1 MVSSPAYDPP
11 ITPTDGPS
19 ARHTGTI
26 IAGCLAVCLAQ
37 IGLVLPAAINGV
49 IQRSLQTSGAELTWI
64 SDAFLVPA
72 AVLALTFGVLGDLY
86 GRKKLLVGGALLAAV
101 GYAVSA
107 TSDSA
112 AQLITGQALSGIG
125 AAALF
130 PASLAVITASTPTP
144 AARARGLASWT
155 TALSLG
161 AFIAPLLSGS
171 VVEHASFQWAF
182 AATGLLA
189 LVAAAAAWRLTAE
202 SSAPEGRSLDWP
214 GQITIGLALLALL
227 YGIIQG
233 PADGW
238 GSPAVVLSF
247 VAAAVLLGAFVQVEN
262 RGASPMLRL
271 ELFRIPAFAASAA
284 MAVIGM
290 FGFLGGAYDLS
301 IRLGVIQHQSP
312 LRAAVPFLVIQGIT
326 PFIWPLLVRLL
337 HKVGPGPMLVTGF
350 TALAA
355 AQLWLRAVPIHETGL
370 VPLLGPLVLNGVGFG
385 LVVAAIT
392 AAAVN
397 VVPPSLTGMASATT
411 SLVRD
416 LGQTLG
422 PAVVGAVALGMA
434 TSQLTGSLAGAEL
447 TPAEHGTASAVLD
460 AGGPIAL
467 HTAELGPLSAKIAP
481 FTERALADGYNAG
494 LVLTAVACLVAA
506 VIAAVFLG
514 FRTRGSGVAGKSGP
528 ETAAPEGI
536 RP

>member
-1 MVSSPAYDPP
+1 MAATPAYDPP
-11 ITPTDGPS
+11 AAPPENAPDTP

-26 IAGCLAVCLAQ
+26 VAGCLAVCLAQ
-37 IGLVLPAAINGV
+37 IGLVLPAAINGSM
-49 IQRSLQTSGAELTWI
+49 QRALQASGAELTWI

-72 AVLALTFGVLGDLY
+72 AVLALTFGVVGDLY
-86 GRKKLLVGGALLAAV
+86 GRKRLVVGASLLAAV
-101 GYAVSA
+101 GYLISA

-112 AQLITGQALSGIG
+112 AQLITGQAVSGIG

-130 PASLAVITASTPTP
+130 PASLTMITAVTTTP

-161 AFIAPLLSGS
+161 ALVAPLLSGGI
-171 VVEHASFQWAF
+171 VEHAAFQWAF
-182 AATGLLA
+182 AVTGILAVATAVAAWLLA
-189 LVAAAAAWRLTAE
+189 DE

-214 GQITIGLALLALL
+214 GQITIALALLALL

-233 PADGW
+233 PSDGW
-238 GSPAVVLSF
+238 GSAPVVLSF
-247 VAAAVLLGAFVQVEN
+247 IGFAVFLAAFVTVEN
-262 RGASPMLRL
+262 RAAAPMLRL

-312 LRAAVPFLVIQGIT
+312 LRAALPFVVIQGIT
-326 PFIWPLLVRLL
+326 PFIWPVLVRLL
-337 HKVGPGPMLVTGF
+337 HRVGPGPMLVTGF
-350 TALAA
+350 TSLAA
-355 AQLWLRAVPIHETGL
+355 AQLWLREVPVHETGL
-370 VPLLGPLVLNGVGFG
+370 GALLGPLVLNGVGFG

-397 VVPPSLTGMASATT
+397 VVPPGLTGMAGATT

-422 PAVVGAVALGMA
+422 PAIVGAVALGMA
-434 TSQLTGSLAGAEL
+434 ADRITGGLASAGL
-447 TPAEHGTASAVLD
+447 TPQEHGIASAVLAD
-460 AGGPIAL
+460 GGPLAL
-467 HTAELGPLSAKIAP
+467 HTADLGPLSGKLAP
-481 FTERALADGYNAG
+481 LTTDALAHGYDTG
-494 LVLTAVACLVAA
+494 LLLTAAACAVAA
-506 VIAAVFLG
+506 AIALVFVGLRPG
-514 FRTRGSGVAGKSGP
+514 ASRTAGAK
-528 ETAAPEGI
+528 ETAA
-536 RP
+536 

>member
-1 MVSSPAYDPP
+1 MVSNPAYDPP
-11 ITPTDGPS
+11 ADPS
-19 ARHTGTI
+19 AAPTTRHTATI

-49 IQRSLQTSGAELTWI
+49 IQHSLQTSGAELTWI

-86 GRKKLLVGGALLAAV
+86 GRKKLLVGGALLAAI

-107 TSDSA
+107 TSHSA
-112 AQLITGQALSGIG
+112 AQLMTGQALSGIG

-130 PASLAVITASTPTP
+130 PASLAVITASSPTP
-144 AARARGLASWT
+144 AARARALASWT

-161 AFIAPLLSGS
+161 AFIAPLLAGTI
-171 VVEHASFQWAF
+171 VEHTSFRWAF
-182 AATGLLA
+182 AAAGLLA
-189 LVAAAAAWRLTAE
+189 LVAAAAAWLLTGE

-214 GQITIGLALLALL
+214 GQITIALSLLALL

-233 PADGW
+233 PSDGW
-238 GSPAVVLSF
+238 SSAPVVLAF
-247 VAAAVLLGAFVQVEN
+247 ATAAALLGAFIWAEN
-262 RGASPMLRL
+262 RSASPMLRL

-301 IRLGVIQHQSP
+301 IRLGVIQHKSP
-312 LRAAVPFLVIQGIT
+312 LEAAVPFLVIQGIT

-337 HKVGPGPMLVTGF
+337 HRVGPGPMLVAGF
-350 TALAA
+350 AALAA
-355 AQLWLRAVPIHETGL
+355 AQLWLREVPIHESGL
-370 VPLLGPLVLNGVGFG
+370 APLLGPLVLNGVGFG

-422 PAVVGAVALGMA
+422 PALVGAVALGMA
-434 TSQLTGSLAGAEL
+434 TNKLTEALAGAGL
-447 TPAEHGTASAVLD
+447 TPAEHGTAAAVLD

-467 HTAELGPLSAKIAP
+467 HTAELGPLSAKLAP
-481 FTERALADGYNAG
+481 LTERALTDGYNNG
-494 LVLTAVACLVAA
+494 LVLTAIACLVAA

-514 FRTRGSGVAGKSGP
+514 VRTGGDSASEKTEAPVT
-528 ETAAPEGI
+528 EPEGI
-536 RP
+536 RA

>member
-11 ITPTDGPS
+11 AYGPTAASSGTPAVQHP
-19 ARHTGTI
+19 GTI
-26 IAGCLAVCLAQ
+26 VAGCLAVCLAQ

-49 IQRSLQTSGAELTWI
+49 IQRSLGTSGAELTWI

-72 AVLALTFGVLGDLY
+72 AVLALTFGVVGDLY

-101 GYAVSA
+101 GYLVSA
-107 TSDSA
+107 TSGSP

-130 PASLAVITASTPTP
+130 PASLAVIIAGTPTP

-161 AFIAPLLSGS
+161 ALIAPLLSGA
-171 VVEHASFQWAF
+171 VVEHASFHWAF
-182 AATGLLA
+182 AATGVLA
-189 LVAAAAAWRLTAE
+189 ILTAAAAWRLTAE

-214 GQITIGLALLALL
+214 GQITIALALLALL

-233 PADGW
+233 PTDGW
-238 GSPAVVLSF
+238 GSVTVVGSF
-247 VAAAVLLGAFVQVEN
+247 VVAAVLLGAFISAES
-262 RGASPMLRL
+262 RSKSPMLRL
-271 ELFRIPAFAASAA
+271 ELFRNPAFSASAA
-284 MAVIGM
+284 VAVIGM

-312 LRAAVPFLVIQGIT
+312 LRVAVSFLIIQAVT
-326 PFIWPLLVRLL
+326 PLIWPLLVRLL
-337 HKVGPGPMLVTGF
+337 QRVGPGPMLVTGF
-350 TALAA
+350 VSLAV
-355 AQLWLRAVPIHETGL
+355 AQLWLRAVPVHETGI
-370 VPLLGPLVLNGVGFG
+370 PALLGPLVLNGVGFG

-397 VVPPSLTGMASATT
+397 AVPPHLTGMAAATT

-422 PAVVGAVALGMA
+422 PAVVGAVALA
-434 TSQLTGSLAGAEL
+434 TATGQLTSSLGAAAL
-447 TPAEHGTASAVLD
+447 TPAEHGTATAVLD
-460 AGGPIAL
+460 AGGPLAL
-467 HTAELGPLSAKIAP
+467 HTADLGPLSAKIAP
-481 FTERALADGYNAG
+481 LTERALADGYADV
-494 LVLTAVACLVAA
+494 LLLTAGACVTAA

-514 FRTRGSGVAGKSGP
+514 VRPRGAAHDRTDQTEGSPS
-528 ETAAPEGI
+528 
-536 RP
+536 

>member
-1 MVSSPAYDPP
+1 MVSTPAYDPP
-11 ITPTDGPS
+11 AAPS
-19 ARHTGTI
+19 SDEATAVTAATARHTGTI

-49 IQRSLQTSGAELTWI
+49 MQRTLQTSGGELTWI

-72 AVLALTFGVLGDLY
+72 AVLALTFGVVGDLY
-86 GRKKLLVGGALLAAV
+86 GRKKLVVGAALLSAV
-101 GYAVSA
+101 GYLVSA

-112 AQLITGQALSGIG
+112 AQLITGQAISGVG

-130 PASLAVITASTPTP
+130 PASLAMVIAGTPTP
-144 AARARGLASWT
+144 AARAKGLASWT

-161 AFIAPLLSGS
+161 ALIAPLMSGGI
-171 VVEHASFQWAF
+171 VEHASFQWAF
-182 AATGLLA
+182 GVTGVLAVITAVGAWLLA
-189 LVAAAAAWRLTAE
+189 AE

-214 GQITIGLALLALL
+214 GQIAIAVAMLALL

-233 PADGW
+233 PSDGW
-238 GSPAVVLSF
+238 GSAPVVACF
-247 VAAAVLLGAFVQVEN
+247 VAFAVFIALFVTVEN
-262 RGASPMLRL
+262 RSAAPMLRM

-312 LRAAVPFLVIQGIT
+312 FQAAVPFLVVQGIT

-337 HKVGPGPMLVTGF
+337 HRVGPGPMLVAGF
-350 TALAA
+350 VSLAV
-355 AQLWLRAVPIHETGL
+355 AQLWLRAVPIDETGL

-385 LVVAAIT
+385 LVVAALT

-397 VVPPSLTGMASATT
+397 VVPPTLTGMASATT

-434 TSQLTGSLAGAEL
+434 SSQLTGSLADLGL
-447 TPAEHGTASAVLD
+447 TPKEHGIASAVLHE
-460 AGGPIAL
+460 GGPIAL
-467 HTAELGPLSAKIAP
+467 HTADLGPLSAKLAP
-481 FTERALADGYNAG
+481 YTTDALAHGYNNG
-494 LVLTAVACLVAA
+494 LILTAAACAAAA
-506 VIAAVFLG
+506 VIAAVFVG
-514 FRTRGSGVAGKSGP
+514 FRPGGTRPAEAEGN
-528 ETAAPEGI
+528 TA
-536 RP
+536 

>member
-1 MVSSPAYDPP
+1 MVSTHAYDPP
-11 ITPTDGPS
+11 AAPSPGPAKDAPAS
-19 ARHTGTI
+19 HTGTI
-26 IAGCLAVCLAQ
+26 VAGCLAVCLAQ

-49 IQRSLQTSGAELTWI
+49 MQRTLQASGSELTWI

-86 GRKKLLVGGALLAAV
+86 GRKKLVVGAALVAAI
-101 GYAVSA
+101 GYLVSA
-107 TSDSA
+107 TSHSA
-112 AQLITGQALSGIG
+112 AQLITGQAISGIG

-130 PASLAVITASTPTP
+130 PASLSMITAVTPKP
-144 AARARGLASWT
+144 AARAKGLASWT

-161 AFIAPLLSGS
+161 ALIAPLLAGGI
-171 VVEHASFQWAF
+171 VEHASFQWAF
-182 AATGLLA
+182 GVTGVLA
-189 LVAAAAAWRLTAE
+189 VVTAVAAWLLTTE

-214 GQITIGLALLALL
+214 GQITIALALLSLL

-233 PADGW
+233 PSDGW
-238 GSPAVVLSF
+238 GSAPVALSF
-247 VAAAVLLGAFVQVEN
+247 VAFVVFLAAFLAVEH
-262 RGASPMLRL
+262 RSTSPMLRL
-271 ELFRIPAFAASAA
+271 ELFRIRAFAASAA

-312 LRAAVPFLVIQGIT
+312 LQTAVPFLVVQGIT

-337 HKVGPGPMLVTGF
+337 HRVGPGPMLVTGF
-350 TALAA
+350 MSLAV
-355 AQLWLRAVPIHETGL
+355 AQLWLRAVPMHETGL
-370 VPLLGPLVLNGVGFG
+370 VALLGPLVLNGVGFG

-397 VVPPSLTGMASATT
+397 VVPTGLTGMAAATT

-434 TSQLTGSLAGAEL
+434 ASQLTGSLAGAGL
-447 TPAEHGTASAVLD
+447 TPQEHGIATAVLN
-460 AGGPIAL
+460 AGGPLAL
-467 HTAELGPLSAKIAP
+467 HTADLGPLSAKLGP
-481 FTERALADGYNAG
+481 LTEHALAHGYNNG
-494 LVLTAVACLVAA
+494 LLLTSAACVVAA
-506 VIAAVFLG
+506 VVAAVFIG
-514 FRTRGSGVAGKSGP
+514 FRPISTRPAEAEGSLA
-528 ETAAPEGI
+528 
-536 RP
+536 

>member
-1 MVSSPAYDPP
+1 MVSTPAYDPSAALSSDAAP
-11 ITPTDGPS
+11 AAT

-26 IAGCLAVCLAQ
+26 VAGCLAVCLAQ

-49 IQRSLQTSGAELTWI
+49 MQRSLQTSGGELTWI

-72 AVLALTFGVLGDLY
+72 AVLALTFGVVGDLY
-86 GRKKLLVGGALLAAV
+86 GRKRLVVGAALLSAV
-101 GYAVSA
+101 GYLVSA
-107 TSDSA
+107 TSGSA
-112 AQLITGQALSGIG
+112 AQLITGQAISGIG

-130 PASLAVITASTPTP
+130 PASLSMVTAITPTP
-144 AARARGLASWT
+144 AARAKALASWT

-161 AFIAPLLSGS
+161 ALIAPLISGGI
-171 VVEHASFQWAF
+171 VEHAAFQWAF
-182 AATGLLA
+182 GATGVLAVLTAVATWLLA
-189 LVAAAAAWRLTAE
+189 TE
-202 SSAPEGRSLDWP
+202 SSAPEGRSLDRA
-214 GQITIGLALLALL
+214 GQITIAVAMLALL

-233 PADGW
+233 PSDGW
-238 GSPAVVLSF
+238 GSAPVVASF
-247 VAAAVLLGAFVQVEN
+247 AAFVVFLAAFVVVES
-262 RGASPMLRL
+262 RSASPMLRL

-312 LRAAVPFLVIQGIT
+312 FQAAVPFLVIQGIT

-337 HKVGPGPMLVTGF
+337 RHVGPGPMLVTGF
-350 TALAA
+350 VSLAG

-370 VPLLGPLVLNGVGFG
+370 VPLLGPLVLNGFGFG
-385 LVVAAIT
+385 LVVAALT

-397 VVPPSLTGMASATT
+397 VVPPTLTGMASATT

-434 TSQLTGSLAGAEL
+434 ASQLTGSLTEAGL
-447 TPAEHGTASAVLD
+447 TPKEHGIASAVLHE
-460 AGGPIAL
+460 GGPLAL
-467 HTAELGPLSAKIAP
+467 HTADLGPLSTKLAP
-481 FTERALADGYNAG
+481 YTADALAHGYNNG
-494 LVLTAVACLVAA
+494 LILTAVACAAAA
-506 VIAAVFLG
+506 VIAAVFVG
-514 FRTRGSGVAGKSGP
+514 FGPSGTRPAEAQGN
-528 ETAAPEGI
+528 AA
-536 RP
+536 

>member
-1 MVSSPAYDPP
+1 MVSTPAYDPP
-11 ITPTDGPS
+11 AASSDTAPATA

-49 IQRSLQTSGAELTWI
+49 MQRTLQASGSELTWI

-72 AVLALTFGVLGDLY
+72 AVLALTFGVVGDLY
-86 GRKKLLVGGALLAAV
+86 GRKKLVVGASLLAAL
-101 GYAVSA
+101 GYLVSA
-107 TSDSA
+107 ASDTP
-112 AQLITGQALSGIG
+112 AQLITGQAISGVG

-130 PASLAVITASTPTP
+130 PASLSMITAITTTP
-144 AARARGLASWT
+144 AARAKGLASWT

-161 AFIAPLLSGS
+161 ALIAPLLSGS
-171 VVEHASFQWAF
+171 IVEHASFQWAF
-182 AATGLLA
+182 GMTGMVAVVTAVAAWLLA
-189 LVAAAAAWRLTAE
+189 TE
-202 SSAPEGRSLDWP
+202 SSAPEGRSLDWL
-214 GQITIGLALLALL
+214 GQITIALAMLSLL

-233 PADGW
+233 PSVGW
-238 GSPAVVLSF
+238 GSGPIVLSF
-247 VAAAVLLGAFVQVEN
+247 IAFVVFLAAFVAVEH
-262 RGASPMLRL
+262 RSAAPMLRL

-312 LRAAVPFLVIQGIT
+312 LQAAVPFLIIQGIT

-337 HKVGPGPMLVTGF
+337 HRVGPGPMLVTGF
-350 TALAA
+350 VSLAV
-355 AQLWLRAVPIHETGL
+355 AQMWLRAVPVHETGL

-397 VVPPSLTGMASATT
+397 VVPHSLTGMAGATT

-434 TSQLTGSLAGAEL
+434 ASQLTGGLAGAGL
-447 TPAEHGTASAVLD
+447 TPKEHGIATAVLNE
-460 AGGPIAL
+460 GGPLAL
-467 HTAELGPLSAKIAP
+467 HTADLGPLSAKLAP
-481 FTERALADGYNAG
+481 FTTDALAHGYNNG
-494 LVLTAVACLVAA
+494 LLLTAGACVVAA
-506 VIAAVFLG
+506 VIAAAFVG
-514 FRTRGSGVAGKSGP
+514 RRPGG
-528 ETAAPEGI
+528 TAPVEAAESAA
-536 RP
+536 